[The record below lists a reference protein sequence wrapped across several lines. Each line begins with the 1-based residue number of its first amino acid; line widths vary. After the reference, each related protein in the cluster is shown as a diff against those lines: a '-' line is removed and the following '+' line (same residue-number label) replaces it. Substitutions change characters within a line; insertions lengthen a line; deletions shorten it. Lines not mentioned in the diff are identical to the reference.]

1 MGRRTVRSSSRQRAA
16 RAGQSDMVI
25 AGRRGVAKDS
35 TIDIDS
41 DSEIMGV
48 QMSERARRGESHPAL
63 PESRTKHTASKEPK
77 SVPKTGVAKSRKRS

>member
-16 RAGQSDMVI
+16 RADQSDMVI
-25 AGRRGVAKDS
+25 AGRRGIAKDS